1 MKKRLFTLIVAALMA
16 TVGVTLTGCRGEQS
30 STLPYISSKD
40 EIVYA
45 TNYISAETEPATTA
59 ANEKKTNNS
68 SNTINP
74 DADKIAEN
82 STYPTA
88 VSESSAS
95 SNNINPNASSVA
107 NSSSKSSGAV
117 MLSSSSVSVKVG
129 QSTSINVTVNI
140 DETNTSSY
148 SAETTNDNASVTCSG
163 SKVTITGKKAG
174 NSTVIVKSGSKKAS
188 CNVIIMGNQDY
199 ESDTVINDD
208 TNVEYKKLCTDYYQS
223 KITAGVNIEL
233 YNDGN
238 GAVYASALKKGDS
251 DTTVIE
257 VPYSNLKDKKTSI
270 NALIK
275 DLSKQFE
282 DEMKKADS
290 SDEFDI
296 KNFRINCYSEKQSN
310 GEYTIYFCYQNI

>member
-16 TVGVTLTGCRGEQS
+16 TVGVTLAGCRGEQS

-45 TNYISAETEPATTA
+45 TKYISTETEPATTA

-74 DADKIAEN
+74 DADKLAEN

-107 NSSSKSSGAV
+107 NNSSKASGAV

-282 DEMKKADS
+282 DEIKKADS
-290 SDEFDI
+290 SDEFNI

-310 GEYTIYFCYQNI
+310 GEYTIYFCYQNL

>member
-1 MKKRLFTLIVAALMA
+1 MKKRLFALIVAAMMA
-16 TVGVTLTGCRGEQS
+16 TLGVTLAGCRGEQS

-45 TNYISAETEPATTA
+45 TNYISAETEPASTTA
-59 ANEKKTNNS
+59 KDKNTNNP
-68 SNTINP
+68 SNSVNP
-74 DADKIAEN
+74 DADKLAEE
-82 STYPTA
+82 STYPTT

-95 SNNINPNASSVA
+95 SNNINPNAESVA
-107 NSSSKSSGAV
+107 NSSSKTSGAV

-148 SAETTNDNASVTCSG
+148 SAETTNNNVSVICSG
-163 SKVTITGKKAG
+163 SKITITGKRAG

-188 CNVIIMGNQDY
+188 CNVIIMGDREY
-199 ESDTVINDD
+199 KSDTEINDD

-238 GAVYASALKKGDS
+238 GAVYTSALKKGDS
-251 DTTVIE
+251 DTAVIE

-270 NALIK
+270 NALVK

-290 SDEFDI
+290 SDEFNI
-296 KNFRINCYSEKQSN
+296 KSYRVNCYSEKQSN
-310 GEYTIYFCYQNI
+310 GEYTIYFCYKNL

>member
-1 MKKRLFTLIVAALMA
+1 MKKRLFTLIVAAMMA
-16 TVGVTLTGCRGEQS
+16 TLGVTLAGCRGEQS

-45 TNYISAETEPATTA
+45 TNYISAETEPASTTA
-59 ANEKKTNNS
+59 KDKNTNNP
-68 SNTINP
+68 SNSVNP
-74 DADKIAEN
+74 DTDKLAEE

-95 SNNINPNASSVA
+95 SNNINPNAASVA
-107 NSSSKSSGAV
+107 NSSNKASGAV

-148 SAETTNDNASVTCSG
+148 SAETTNNNVSVICSG
-163 SKVTITGKKAG
+163 SKITITGKKAG

-188 CNVIIMGNQDY
+188 CNVIIMGDREY
-199 ESDTVINDD
+199 ESDTEINDD

-238 GAVYASALKKGDS
+238 GAVYTSALKKGDS
-251 DTTVIE
+251 DTAVIE

-270 NALIK
+270 NALVK

-290 SDEFDI
+290 SDEFNI
-296 KNFRINCYSEKQSN
+296 KSYRVNCYSEKQSN
-310 GEYTIYFCYQNI
+310 GEYTIYFCYKNL

>member
-1 MKKRLFTLIVAALMA
+1 MKKRLITLIVAALMA
-16 TVGVTLTGCRGEQS
+16 TVGVTLAGCRGEQN

-59 ANEKKTNNS
+59 ANEKINNNS

-74 DADKIAEN
+74 DTDKLAEN
-82 STYPTA
+82 STYPTS

-107 NSSSKSSGAV
+107 NSSSKASGAV

-129 QSTSINVTVNI
+129 QRTSINVTVNI

-223 KITAGVNIEL
+223 KITAGVNIEF

-282 DEMKKADS
+282 DEIKKADS
-290 SDEFDI
+290 SDEFNI
-296 KNFRINCYSEKQSN
+296 KNYRIYCYSEKQSN
-310 GEYTIYFCYQNI
+310 GEYTIYFCYQNL